1 MIDLNRDKNNKW
13 IFQKNISSS
22 DLMKSYVEVLNEI
35 KDIDKNQIQEKLRE
49 KNAYTGRS
57 SFGSLSTM
65 GVRFSQ
71 MCFYMFGYKST
82 RGVFIPT
89 QTTYNMIH
97 DTNAKNKNMLAN
109 LFSIQYPHPYSKTP
123 SEFKIY
129 AGRLILKLL
138 TEDRIGNKL
147 YIDEFIWFLPFIK
160 TINEELYEEL
170 VQSIIE
176 YRKLTFQE
184 KNKLFNDNNEDG
196 LFANCLHEVKYYF
209 VTIFQ
214 GFGVLQLVPDKN
226 HNNNQVFSFKHGK
239 TPTFR
244 TDSVVPRK
252 KTPGYVQLNPELIDL
267 AKDLLDSFSTFD
279 VPTSL
284 DNSHVFSKQEWIED
298 LYENEMIKYLA
309 VIFPSYDRQRDI
321 INALADMTHKSKYGS
336 RDGKDFENSL
346 KPVFELFREVLNVD
360 IISGSGDTDILC
372 TIQDPEYGVNHY
384 KVNVDAKTGTS
395 ANNLNPA
402 RLDRHIQK
410 NSSRYC
416 IVVAPRFSRG
426 TVLDLEGYPIVIVK
440 AESLATY
447 LSKECLSNRDSMA
460 DYIEVNEIISNNLG
474 TDVSKMFE
482 ELTDSKYGI
491 QINQ

>member
-1 MIDLNRDKNNKW
+1 MIELERDKNNKW

-22 DLMKSYVEVLNEI
+22 DLIKSYVEVLNEI
-35 KDIDKNQIQEKLRE
+35 KDIDKTQIQDKLRE

-57 SFGSLSTM
+57 IYGSLSTM

-71 MCFYMFGYKST
+71 MCFYMFGYKSD
-82 RGVFIPT
+82 RGIFIPT
-89 QTTYNMIH
+89 QTTFNMLH

-123 SEFKIY
+123 DNFKIY

-138 TEDRIGNKL
+138 TEERIGKKL
-147 YIDEFIWFLPFIK
+147 YIDEFAWFLPFLK
-160 TINEELYEEL
+160 TLNHEIYEDLIE
-170 VQSIIE
+170 SILE
-176 YRKLTFQE
+176 YRQLSFTE
-184 KNKLFNDNNEDG
+184 KNQLFNDSNDDG
-196 LFANCLHEVKYYF
+196 LFANCFHEIKYYF
-209 VTIFQ
+209 ITIFQ
-214 GFGVLQLVPDKN
+214 GFGVFQLIEDRS
-226 HNNNQVFSFKHGK
+226 HNNNQTFSFKHGN

-252 KTPGYVQLNPELIDL
+252 KIPGYIRLNPNLVDATNALL
-267 AKDLLDSFSTFD
+267 ASYSPFD
-279 VPTSL
+279 IPTSL
-284 DNSHVFSKQEWIED
+284 DNSHVFSKKEWIED
-298 LYENEMIKYLA
+298 LYETEMINYLA

-321 INALADMTHKSKYGS
+321 INSLADMTHKSKYGS

-372 TIQDPEYGVNHY
+372 TVEDPNLGTDHY

-395 ANNLNPA
+395 AGNLNPA
-402 RLDRHIQK
+402 RLGRHIQK

-447 LSKECLSNRDSMA
+447 LSKECLSNSDSMA
-460 DYIEVNEIISNNLG
+460 DYIEINDIISNNLG
-474 TDVSKMFE
+474 SDVTSKFE

-491 QINQ
+491 QI